1 MTDMSEPRGTFKI
14 WRLHRIDGETA
25 GVTTEFLITA
35 KTEQAARELACD
47 TVKPEDSC
55 VWLDRRKS
63 RITELGRAAD
73 KFRATEIITS
83 FYSSNSEGK
92 NGETS

>member
-1 MTDMSEPRGTFKI
+1 MTDVPEPRGAFKI
-14 WRLHRIDGETA
+14 WLLHRIDGETA

-63 RITELGRAAD
+63 RITELGRAD
-73 KFRATEIITS
+73 QRYRSTEVITS
-83 FYSSNSEGK
+83 F
-92 NGETS
+92 

>member
-1 MTDMSEPRGTFKI
+1 MSENTEPRGAFKI
-14 WRLHRIDGETA
+14 WLLHRIDGETV

-63 RITELGRAAD
+63 RITELGRAD
-73 KFRATEIITS
+73 QRYRSTEVITS
-83 FYSSNSEGK
+83 F
-92 NGETS
+92 